1 MTPAAAWA
9 EISMSKLAL
18 EIGVSRTAVYKW
30 KRSRIGIPHWRV
42 TDVAGATGL
51 SPDALRPDL
60 YHLATLSPKTV
71 NWDMSVDVD
80 VE

>member
-42 TDVAGATGL
+42 QEVAGATGIR
-51 SPDALRPDL
+51 PDQLRPDL
-60 YHLATLSPKTV
+60 YRVATLSPTTV
-71 NWDMSVDVD
+71 NWDMSVDV
-80 VE
+80 V